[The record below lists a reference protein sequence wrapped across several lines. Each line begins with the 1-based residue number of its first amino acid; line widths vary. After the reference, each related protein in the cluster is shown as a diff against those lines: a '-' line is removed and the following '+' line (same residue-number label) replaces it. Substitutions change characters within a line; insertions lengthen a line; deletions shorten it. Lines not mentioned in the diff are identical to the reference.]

1 MREKGG
7 QGGQVGQGGPALEVR
22 QVWKRFRLRG
32 RSLADLARDLVTR
45 ASPQHPREFWALE
58 DVSFAVPAGLSFGV
72 IGANGSGKSTL
83 LKLMAGMMPPTR
95 GVITTKGRVAL
106 LSHLGGGFHGDLT
119 GRENVFLQGAILG
132 LGRRELTR
140 QLGDILA
147 FAELEQFADMP
158 VKFYSSG
165 MMLRLGFSVAA
176 HIEPEILFI
185 DEALAVGDT
194 AFRDRCLARL
204 LEFRARGV
212 TMVLVSHERYLVEQL
227 CDRAVLLQHGRLI
240 ADGSP
245 HEAFTAYER
254 ASEVEHPASGDLAV
268 EGDPARAPL
277 VLEQAELVGY
287 PLGSVPVVETESPLT
302 LRLHLRS
309 TADTDG
315 VVVGVQVAREWH
327 VLHGTRT
334 NRQGITLR
342 ARAGERLVL
351 DLAYH
356 TLGLA
361 RGTYA
366 VHVLLFPHLLAQT
379 PVVTWKRAARFR
391 IQQAESEGVG
401 LVRLPHQWRLVPPP
415 A

>member
-1 MREKGG
+1 MTSP
-7 QGGQVGQGGPALEVR
+7 VLDVR

-32 RSLADLARDLVTR
+32 RSLVDLTRDLIAR
-45 ASPQHPREFWALE
+45 ASDRPRELWALE

-95 GVITTKGRVAL
+95 GVIATQGRVAL
-106 LSHLGGGFHGDLT
+106 LSHLGGGFHGDLS

-132 LGRRELTR
+132 LGRHELAR
-140 QLGDILA
+140 QLDAILA
-147 FAELEQFADMP
+147 FAELEPFADMP
-158 VKFYSSG
+158 VKFYSAG
-165 MMLRLGFSVAA
+165 MTLRLGFSVAA

-240 ADGSP
+240 ADGTP

-254 ASEVEHPASGDLAV
+254 ASEVENPSTGGITI

-277 VLEQAELVGY
+277 VLEQAELVGH
-287 PLGSVPVVETESPLT
+287 PLGSVPLVATESPLT
-302 LRLHLRS
+302 LRLHLRA
-309 TADTDG
+309 TADTNG
-315 VVVGVQVAREWH
+315 VVVGAQVAREWH

-342 ARAGERLVL
+342 ARARERLVL
-351 DLAYH
+351 DLAYR
-356 TLGLA
+356 TLGLS

-366 VHVLLFPHLLAQT
+366 IHVLVFPHQLAQV
-379 PVVTWKRAARFR
+379 PVVGWKRAARFR
-391 IQQAESEGVG
+391 IEQAESEGVG
-401 LVRLPHQWRLVPPP
+401 LVRLPHEWRLAPPT

>member
-1 MREKGG
+1 MSAKSG
-7 QGGQVGQGGPALEVR
+7 QGGSALEVR

-32 RSLADLARDLVTR
+32 RSLADLARDLMTR
-45 ASPQHPREFWALE
+45 ASPEHPREFWALE
-58 DVSFAVPAGLSFGV
+58 DVSFAVPPGLSFGV

-95 GVITTKGRVAL
+95 GVIATQGRVAL

-315 VVVGVQVAREWH
+315 AVVGVQVAREWH

-356 TLGLA
+356 TLGLS

>member
-1 MREKGG
+1 MTSP
-7 QGGQVGQGGPALEVR
+7 VLDVR

-32 RSLADLARDLVTR
+32 RSLVDLTRDLIAR
-45 ASPQHPREFWALE
+45 ASDRPRELWALE

-95 GVITTKGRVAL
+95 GVIATQGRVAL
-106 LSHLGGGFHGDLT
+106 LSHLGGGFHGDLS

-132 LGRRELTR
+132 LGRHELAR
-140 QLGDILA
+140 QLDAILA
-147 FAELEQFADMP
+147 FAELEPFADMP
-158 VKFYSSG
+158 VKFYSAG
-165 MMLRLGFSVAA
+165 MTLRLGFSVAA

-240 ADGSP
+240 ADGTP

-254 ASEVEHPASGDLAV
+254 ASEVENPSTGGITI

-277 VLEQAELVGY
+277 VLEQAELVGH
-287 PLGSVPVVETESPLT
+287 PLGSVPLVATESPLT
-302 LRLHLRS
+302 LRLHLRA
-309 TADTDG
+309 TADTNG
-315 VVVGVQVAREWH
+315 VVVGAQVAREWH

-351 DLAYH
+351 DLAYR
-356 TLGLA
+356 TLGLS

-366 VHVLLFPHLLAQT
+366 IHVLVFAHQLAQA
-379 PVVTWKRAARFR
+379 PVVGWKRAARFR
-391 IQQAESEGVG
+391 IEQAESEGVG
-401 LVRLPHQWRLVPPP
+401 LVRLPHEWRLAPPT

>member
-1 MREKGG
+1 MTSP
-7 QGGQVGQGGPALEVR
+7 VLEVR

-32 RSLADLARDLVTR
+32 RSLVDLTRDLMAR
-45 ASPQHPREFWALE
+45 ASSDRLRELWALE

-95 GVITTKGRVAL
+95 GTIATQGRVAL
-106 LSHLGGGFHGDLT
+106 LSHLGGAFHGDLS

-132 LGRRELTR
+132 LGRHELAR
-140 QLGDILA
+140 QLDAILA
-147 FAELEQFADMP
+147 FAELEPFADMP
-158 VKFYSSG
+158 VKFYSAG
-165 MMLRLGFSVAA
+165 MTLRLGFSVAA

-240 ADGSP
+240 ADGTP

-254 ASEVEHPASGDLAV
+254 ASEVEHPSSGGLTV

-277 VLEQAELVGY
+277 VLEQAELLGH
-287 PLGSVPVVETESPLT
+287 PLGSVPLVATESPLT
-302 LRLHLRS
+302 LRLHLRA
-309 TADTDG
+309 TTDLDG
-315 VVVGVQVAREWH
+315 AVIGAQVAREWH

-351 DLAYH
+351 DLAYQ
-356 TLGLA
+356 TLGLS

-366 VHVLLFPHLLAQT
+366 IHVLVFPHALAQT
-379 PVVTWKRAARFR
+379 PVVGWKRAARFR
-391 IQQAESEGVG
+391 IEQAESEWVG
-401 LVRLPHQWRLVPPP
+401 LVRLPHQWRLAPPT